1 MLRRDEEFKYTV
13 LGLLGI
19 DKIFEEL
26 KKLREDFNAYVKQSE
41 ERWNKFLEEWNSWR
55 KENELKWEANEKRW
69 IENMKRWEANEKRWE
84 ENMKRWEAN
93 EKRWIENQKRWEANE
108 KRWKANEKRWIENMK
123 RWEANEKRWIE
134 NQKRWEENM
143 KRWIEAQNN
152 FKWMMNALQD
162 IRDALGGGFEYYTAR
177 VVKLILKEKG
187 IDADVGANVTVVIDG
202 QKEVDIFCKDPLI
215 IGEVTITLRTIE
227 EAEGQLEK
235 LKQAVEA
242 AEKFMKKKAFMK
254 VIAVE
259 FVTPEVAKFLE
270 EKSKELGLY
279 LILGRQVI

>member
-1 MLRRDEEFKYTV
+1 
-13 LGLLGI
+13 
-19 DKIFEEL
+19 
-26 KKLREDFNAYVKQSE
+26 
-41 ERWNKFLEEWNSWR
+41 
-55 KENELKWEANEKRW
+55 
-69 IENMKRWEANEKRWE
+69 
-84 ENMKRWEAN
+84 
-93 EKRWIENQKRWEANE
+93 
-108 KRWKANEKRWIENMK
+108 
-123 RWEANEKRWIE
+123 
-134 NQKRWEENM
+134 M